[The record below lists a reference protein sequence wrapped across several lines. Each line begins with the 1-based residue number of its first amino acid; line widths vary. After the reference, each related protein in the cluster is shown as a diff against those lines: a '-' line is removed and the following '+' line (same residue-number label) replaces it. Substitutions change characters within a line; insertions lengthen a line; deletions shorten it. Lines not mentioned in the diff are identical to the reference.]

1 MPGQLFTD
9 AERRRLGGFP
19 AQGSH
24 EDLVTYYT
32 LTRSDRVQV
41 NQYADEASR
50 LGFALQ
56 LGTLRYLGFC
66 PDDLGAAPTDVVRFL
81 ADQLKVASGS
91 LSDYGRR
98 AQTRTDHFLAVQDHL
113 GYRKAGPEERERLA
127 RWLLDRAL
135 EHDRPLLLWQL
146 ACEKL
151 ASEKVVRPGV
161 TVLER
166 MVVAARR
173 GAERETMKRLAAVL
187 DEPGRSLLDRL
198 LIPDESTDR
207 TVLTWLRQGEVATTP
222 TAILSALER
231 RSTLLGWGV
240 DRWNLQSLHPNLLKF
255 LARLGKRSTNQALQR
270 APAERRSPILVALLR
285 QSL

>member
-19 AQGSH
+19 AQLSH
-24 EDLVTYYT
+24 EDQVTFYT
-32 LTRSDRVQV
+32 LTTADRALV
-41 NQYADEASR
+41 NQYADETSR

-56 LGTLRYLGFC
+56 LGTLRHLGFC
-66 PDDLGAAPTDVVRFL
+66 PDDLGAAPSEVVRFL
-81 ADQLKVASGS
+81 ADQVKVAPGA
-91 LSDYGRR
+91 LSAYGRR

-187 DEPGRSLLDRL
+187 DEPARTEAGRGCDLADGQPRLMGHDDGPDPLDGRHRLGDGVLL
-198 LIPDESTDR
+198 
-207 TVLTWLRQGEVATTP
+207 
-222 TAILSALER
+222 
-231 RSTLLGWGV
+231 GV
-240 DRWNLQSLHPNLLKF
+240 DRQGGDPLGEPAGAGPGERPGEGLQQGLPD
-255 LARLGKRSTNQALQR
+255 RPEPRSVSHRGLSVR
-270 APAERRSPILVALLR
+270 D
-285 QSL
+285 

>member
-1 MPGQLFTD
+1 MPGQLFND

-19 AQGSH
+19 DRVSH

-32 LTRSDRVQV
+32 LTKADRAAV
-41 NQYADEASR
+41 NQCADDAGR

-66 PDDLGAAPTDVVRFL
+66 PDDLATAPAEVVRFL
-81 ADQLKVASGS
+81 ADQLKVAPEG
-91 LSDYGRR
+91 LSAYGRR

-113 GYRKAGPEERERLA
+113 GYRKAGPEEREQLA

-151 ASEKVVRPGV
+151 AADKVVRPGV

-173 GAERETMKRLAAVL
+173 GAERETMRRLAAVL
-187 DEPGRSLLDRL
+187 DEPGRRSWTACSSPTRR
-198 LIPDESTDR
+198 R
-207 TVLTWLRQGEVATTP
+207 TGP
-222 TAILSALER
+222 S
-231 RSTLLGWGV
+231 
-240 DRWNLQSLHPNLLKF
+240 
-255 LARLGKRSTNQALQR
+255 
-270 APAERRSPILVALLR
+270 
-285 QSL
+285 

>member
-19 AQGSH
+19 ALVSH

-32 LTRSDRVQV
+32 LTRSDRAQV

-66 PDDLGAAPTDVVRFL
+66 PDDLGTAPSEVVRFL
-81 ADQLKVASGS
+81 ADQLKIAPGS
-91 LSDYGRR
+91 LSAYGRR

-135 EHDRPLLLWQL
+135 EHDRSLLLWQL

-161 TVLER
+161 TVL
-166 MVVAARR
+166 
-173 GAERETMKRLAAVL
+173 G
-187 DEPGRSLLDRL
+187 
-198 LIPDESTDR
+198 
-207 TVLTWLRQGEVATTP
+207 
-222 TAILSALER
+222 
-231 RSTLLGWGV
+231 
-240 DRWNLQSLHPNLLKF
+240 
-255 LARLGKRSTNQALQR
+255 
-270 APAERRSPILVALLR
+270 
-285 QSL
+285 